1 MTASGADR
9 IRVLLGGPLY
19 EKLFAAA
26 RRRVEE
32 AGEGARS
39 MTVAGLDASERTA
52 LADLLG
58 LGSLPDGSVRLDVE
72 RLDAA
77 LRESAA
83 GVPLRGVLEALG
95 GPLRD
100 RRSER
105 VSERAERERMWSE
118 AREQLAA
125 AGRAELV
132 EWLEALRASGVLAR
146 AARAG
151 GRVQQELLETVVPIA
166 LRLPASGELL
176 PVFAA
181 SVAGDPHALD
191 PGTSLGALVLRAA
204 AAIAGRRDVPSSAP
218 ERRRLWREVGID
230 CDSLSADV
238 LLLGLRPA
246 GEDRLAR
253 HLRES
258 AAAGEPR
265 RVTLRELSRA
275 ELTVPPGTPV
285 FVCENP
291 AVVEAAAEAL
301 GSSCGA
307 LVCVEGVPST
317 AAVELL
323 RRMGATGARVR
334 VHADFDWAGLRI
346 AGQVIAQTRG
356 EAWRFGAT
364 DYAAQAAS
372 GRAGPRL
379 NGPPAPSHWDES
391 LAPAMVRTGIAVP
404 EEQVLAALLA
414 DLEAAGGKQL

>member
-1 MTASGADR
+1 MTASGEDR
-9 IRVLLGGPLY
+9 IRALLGGPLY

-39 MTVAGLDASERTA
+39 MTVAGLDPSERTA

-83 GVPLRGVLEALG
+83 GMPLRGVLEALG

-105 VSERAERERMWSE
+105 LGERAERERMWSE
-118 AREQLAA
+118 AREQLAS
-125 AGRAELV
+125 AGRVELV
-132 EWLEALRASGVLAR
+132 EWLEALRASGALAR

-151 GRVQQELLETVVPIA
+151 GGLQQELLETVIPIA
-166 LRLPASGELL
+166 LRLPAIGELL
-176 PVFAA
+176 AVFAA

-191 PGTSLGALVLRAA
+191 PGTPLGTLVLRAA

-265 RVTLRELSRA
+265 RVTLRELSRS
-275 ELTVPPGTPV
+275 EITVARGTSV

-291 AVVEAAAEAL
+291 AVVESAADAL
-301 GSSCGA
+301 GA
-307 LVCVEGVPST
+307 RAAPLVCVEGVPST
-317 AAVELL
+317 AAVVLL
-323 RRMGATGARVR
+323 RRLAAAGARVR

-346 AGQVIAQTRG
+346 AEQVIAETRG
-356 EAWRFGAT
+356 EPWRFTAA
-364 DYAAQAAS
+364 DYA
-372 GRAGPRL
+372 
-379 NGPPAPSHWDES
+379 
-391 LAPAMVRTGIAVP
+391 TGIAAGWAAPALAGAPARSGWDEALARDMERRGIAVA
-404 EEQVLAALLA
+404 EEQVLGELIA
-414 DLEAAGGKQL
+414 DLEAS

>member
-9 IRVLLGGPLY
+9 IRALLGGPLY

-39 MTVAGLDASERTA
+39 MTVAGLDVSERTA

-105 VSERAERERMWSE
+105 LGERAERERMWLE
-118 AREQLAA
+118 AREQLAS

-132 EWLEALRASGVLAR
+132 EWLEWLRTSGVLAR

-151 GRVQQELLETVVPIA
+151 GRPQQELLETAVRIA
-166 LRLPASGELL
+166 LRLPASGQLL
-176 PVFAA
+176 PVFAS

-265 RVTLRELSRA
+265 RMTLRELSRF
-275 ELTVPPGTPV
+275 ELTLARGTSV

-291 AVVEAAAEAL
+291 AVVESAADAL
-301 GSSCGA
+301 GAHSA
-307 LVCVEGVPST
+307 PLVCVEGVPST
-317 AAVELL
+317 AAMVLL
-323 RRMGATGARVR
+323 RSVVAAGARVR
-334 VHADFDWAGLRI
+334 VHADFDWPGLRI
-346 AGQVIAQTRG
+346 AEQVLAETRG
-356 EAWRFGAT
+356 EPWRFTAADYAVGITVGGAGPPLTGAT
-364 DYAAQAAS
+364 AAS
-372 GRAGPRL
+372 R
-379 NGPPAPSHWDES
+379 WDEA
-391 LAPAMVRTGIAVP
+391 LAREMERTGIAVA
-404 EEQVLAALLA
+404 EEQVLGGLIA
-414 DLEAAGGKQL
+414 DLEAS

>member
-9 IRVLLGGPLY
+9 IRALLGGPLY

-39 MTVAGLDASERTA
+39 MTVAGLDAPERTA

-77 LRESAA
+77 LRESVA

-105 VSERAERERMWSE
+105 LGERAERERMWSE
-118 AREQLAA
+118 ARAQLAS
-125 AGRAELV
+125 AGRPELV
-132 EWLEALRASGVLAR
+132 EWLEGLRASGVLAR

-151 GRVQQELLETVVPIA
+151 GRAQHELLETAVVVA
-166 LRLPASGELL
+166 LRLPASGQLL

-181 SVAGDPHALD
+181 SIAGDPHALD
-191 PGTSLGALVLRAA
+191 PGTSLGALALRAA
-204 AAIAGRRDVPSSAP
+204 AAIAGRREVPSSAP
-218 ERRRLWREVGID
+218 ERRRLWREIGID

-275 ELTVPPGTPV
+275 ELALARGTSL

-291 AVVEAAAEAL
+291 AVVEAAADAL
-301 GSSCGA
+301 GARCAA

-317 AAVELL
+317 AAVVLL
-323 RRMGATGARVR
+323 RRLAAAGARIR

-346 AGQVIAQTRG
+346 AEQVIADTRG
-356 EAWRFGAT
+356 EPWRFTAA
-364 DYAAQAAS
+364 DYAAGIGA
-372 GRAGPRL
+372 GRAGPAL
-379 NGPPAPSHWDES
+379 IGAPAASRWDEA
-391 LAPAMVRTGIAVP
+391 LARAMGSAGIAVP
-404 EEQVLAALLA
+404 EEQVLGDLIA
-414 DLEAAGGKQL
+414 DLDASS

>member
-1 MTASGADR
+1 MTASGAER
-9 IRVLLGGPLY
+9 IRALLGGPLY
-19 EKLFAAA
+19 EKLFVAA

-39 MTVAGLDASERTA
+39 MTVAGLDALERTA

-105 VSERAERERMWSE
+105 LGERAERERMWSE

-132 EWLEALRASGVLAR
+132 EWLEALRASGLLAR

-151 GRVQQELLETVVPIA
+151 GRAQQELLETVIPIA
-166 LRLPASGELL
+166 LRLPASGQLL

-238 LLLGLRPA
+238 LLLGLRPE

-275 ELTVPPGTPV
+275 ELALAPGTSV

-291 AVVEAAAEAL
+291 AVVESAADAL
-301 GSSCGA
+301 AARSA
-307 LVCVEGVPST
+307 PLVCVEGVPST
-317 AAVELL
+317 AAVVLL
-323 RRMGATGARVR
+323 RRLAAAGARVR

-346 AGQVIAQTRG
+346 AEQVIADTRG
-356 EAWRFGAT
+356 EPWRFSAA
-364 DYAAQAAS
+364 DYAAAIAAS
-372 GRAGPRL
+372 RAGPAL
-379 NGPPAPSHWDES
+379 TGQPSASRWDDA
-391 LAPAMVRTGIAVP
+391 LTRAMQNTGIAVQ
-404 EEQVLAALLA
+404 EEQVLGDLIADLA
-414 DLEAAGGKQL
+414 D

>member
-1 MTASGADR
+1 M
-9 IRVLLGGPLY
+9 
-19 EKLFAAA
+19 
-26 RRRVEE
+26 
-32 AGEGARS
+32 
-39 MTVAGLDASERTA
+39 
-52 LADLLG
+52 
-58 LGSLPDGSVRLDVE
+58 
-72 RLDAA
+72 
-77 LRESAA
+77 
-83 GVPLRGVLEALG
+83 PLRGVLEALG

-105 VSERAERERMWSE
+105 LGERAERERMWSE
-118 AREQLAA
+118 ATAQLGA

-132 EWLEALRASGVLAR
+132 EWLEGVRGSGVLAR

-151 GRVQQELLETVVPIA
+151 GRVQQELLELAVTIA
-166 LRLPASGELL
+166 LRLPTSGQLL

-238 LLLGLRPA
+238 LVLGLRPA
-246 GEDRLAR
+246 GEERLAR

-275 ELTVPPGTPV
+275 ELALAQGTSV

-291 AVVEAAAEAL
+291 AVVESAADAL
-301 GSSCGA
+301 GARSA
-307 LVCVEGVPST
+307 PLICVEGVPST
-317 AAVELL
+317 AAVVLL
-323 RRMGATGARVR
+323 RHVAAAGARVR

-356 EAWRFGAT
+356 EPWRFGER
-364 DYAAQAAS
+364 DYRAAVAAGRTGPDLVGAPAAS
-372 GRAGPRL
+372 P
-379 NGPPAPSHWDES
+379 WDEG
-391 LAPAMVRTGIAVP
+391 LAAAMVAARCAVA
-404 EEQVLAALLA
+404 EEQLIDDLLR
-414 DLEAAGGKQL
+414 DLDA

>member
-1 MTASGADR
+1 MTASGAER
-9 IRVLLGGPLY
+9 IRALLGGPLY
-19 EKLFAAA
+19 RKLFAAA

-39 MTVAGLDASERTA
+39 MTIAGLDASERTA

-72 RLDAA
+72 RLDAT

-83 GVPLRGVLEALG
+83 GVPLRDVLEALA
-95 GPLRD
+95 GPLRN

-105 VSERAERERMWSE
+105 LGERAERERMWSE
-118 AREQLAA
+118 AAAQLRA
-125 AGRAELV
+125 AGRVDLV
-132 EWLEALRASGVLAR
+132 EWLETLRASGVLAR
-146 AARAG
+146 AARAVG
-151 GRVQQELLETVVPIA
+151 CAQQELLEKAVRIA
-166 LRLPASGELL
+166 LRLPAGGQLL

-191 PGTSLGALVLRAA
+191 PGTPLGAVVLRAA

-238 LLLGLRPA
+238 LVLGLRPA

-275 ELTVPPGTPV
+275 ELALVRGSSV

-291 AVVEAAAEAL
+291 AVVESAADQL
-301 GSSCGA
+301 GARCA
-307 LVCVEGVPST
+307 PLVCVEGVPST
-317 AAVELL
+317 AAMVLL
-323 RRMGATGARVR
+323 RQVAAAGARVR

-346 AGQVIAQTRG
+346 AEQVIAETRG
-356 EAWRFGAT
+356 EPWRFGAA
-364 DYAAQAAS
+364 DYAAVFAAS
-372 GRAGPRL
+372 RAGPALTGQPTASR
-379 NGPPAPSHWDES
+379 WDDA
-391 LAPAMVRTGIAVP
+391 LARAMQSTGIAVP
-404 EEQVLAALLA
+404 EEQVLGELIA
-414 DLEAAGGKQL
+414 DLETP

>member
-1 MTASGADR
+1 MTESGEDR
-9 IRVLLGGPLY
+9 IRALLGGPLY

-39 MTVAGLDASERTA
+39 MMVAGLDASERTA

-218 ERRRLWREVGID
+218 ERRRLWRDVGID

-265 RVTLRELSRA
+265 RVTLRELSRT

-291 AVVEAAAEAL
+291 AVVESAADAL
-301 GSSCGA
+301 GARSA
-307 LVCVEGVPST
+307 PLVCVEGVPST
-317 AAVELL
+317 AAVVLL
-323 RRMGATGARVR
+323 RHLAAAGAQVR

-346 AGQVIAQTRG
+346 AEQVIVETRG
-356 EAWRFGAT
+356 EPWRFTAA
-364 DYAAQAAS
+364 DYAAGIAAGRVGPGLIGTPAAS
-372 GRAGPRL
+372 R
-379 NGPPAPSHWDES
+379 WDET
-391 LAPAMVRTGIAVP
+391 LARAMGSTGIAVP
-404 EEQVLAALLA
+404 EEQVLGDLLA
-414 DLEAAGGKQL
+414 DLDIS